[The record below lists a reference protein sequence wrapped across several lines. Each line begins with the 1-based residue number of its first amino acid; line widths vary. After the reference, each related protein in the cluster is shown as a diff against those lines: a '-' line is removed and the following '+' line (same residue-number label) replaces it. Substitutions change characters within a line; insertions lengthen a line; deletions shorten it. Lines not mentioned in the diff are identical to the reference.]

1 MFTFSVPTTA
11 LFGAGKLNELH
22 GQINTPMGAVHGTKA
37 LVVISNGKSTRAN
50 GYLNRLENELKQA
63 GVEYVVFD
71 KFSANPTKPVVKDCG
86 VADLKMSDYG
96 IDPSEFPKMVQNA
109 RDTLGPNFQNDP
121 CPLSDEDCVSIYQKS
136 YR

>member
-1 MFTFSVPTTA
+1 MFTFSMPTTT

-22 GQINTPMGAVHGTKA
+22 SQINIPMGAVHGKKA

-50 GYLNRLENELKQA
+50 GYLDRLEGELKQA

-71 KFSANPTKPVVKDCG
+71 QVSANPTKPIVEEGG
-86 VADLKMSDYG
+86 VAELKMSDYG
-96 IDPSEFPKMVQNA
+96 IEPDEFPKMVQNA

-121 CPLSDEDCVSIYQKS
+121 CQLSDEDCVCIYQKS